1 MDLTASVL
9 VAVMARAVSVPVQ
22 AVLVQENAL
31 VGQPASAKT
40 RQFNL
45 LFLSII
51 ETRLHTTIYYMLAI
65 IMCTSA

>member
-9 VAVMARAVSVPVQ
+9 VAHAVSVPVK

-31 VGQPASAKT
+31 VDQLVCVKT
-40 RQFNL
+40 RQFAVLKHHQN
-45 LFLSII
+45 S
-51 ETRLHTTIYYMLAI
+51 TTVHTTIIIIIMLAI